1 MKNIWKNVLGVAL
14 IAAISSGAAIGTSTY
29 LMNKNQRPAEL
40 ASGVE
45 NTFKQPYRLTNYG
58 TVAAE
63 NIDFTTAAESAIHGV
78 VHIKAT
84 ANAQASNGDGGQQY
98 MDPFEY
104 FFGFGGRGGFQRP
117 QQQPRVGAGSGV
129 IISTDGYIITN
140 NHVVAGAR
148 DDKVTVTLSD
158 GRLYDAM
165 LTRDLPGRLQAW
177 RTAQVRARVEGIVEK
192 RLFTEGADVR
202 AGQLLAEMDPVD
214 LEERLTASRHGLA
227 RARAGLAAAIRLK
240 QLSSEINVCLI
251 EKSAEIGEIGRAH
264 V

>member
-98 MDPFEY
+98 MDPVRVFLRLRWPWRVPTSATATSC
-104 FFGFGGRGGFQRP
+104 GRWLGCHYLYGWLYHHE
-117 QQQPRVGAGSGV
+117 QPRDRRS
-129 IISTDGYIITN
+129 
-140 NHVVAGAR
+140 R
-148 DDKVTVTLSD
+148 
-158 GRLYDAM
+158 
-165 LTRDLPGRLQAW
+165 
-177 RTAQVRARVEGIVEK
+177 
-192 RLFTEGADVR
+192 R
-202 AGQLLAEMDPVD
+202 AG
-214 LEERLTASRHGLA
+214 GY
-227 RARAGLAAAIRLK
+227 LK
-240 QLSSEINVCLI
+240 
-251 EKSAEIGEIGRAH
+251 R
-264 V
+264 

>member
-1 MKNIWKNVLGVAL
+1 MLGVAL

-104 FFGFGGRGGFQRP
+104 FFGFGG
-117 QQQPRVGAGSGV
+117 VEGSTSATATSCGRWL
-129 IISTDGYIITN
+129 GCHYLYGWYIITN
-140 NHVVAGAR
+140 NHVIDGA
-148 DDKVTVTLSD
+148 TSW
-158 GRLYDAM
+158 RL
-165 LTRDLPGRLQAW
+165 P
-177 RTAQVRARVEGIVEK
+177 
-192 RLFTEGADVR
+192 
-202 AGQLLAEMDPVD
+202 
-214 LEERLTASRHGLA
+214 
-227 RARAGLAAAIRLK
+227 
-240 QLSSEINVCLI
+240 
-251 EKSAEIGEIGRAH
+251 
-264 V
+264 

>member
-29 LMNKNQRPAEL
+29 LMNKNQRPVEL

-104 FFGFGGRGGFQRP
+104 FFGFGGRGG
-117 QQQPRVGAGSGV
+117 S
-129 IISTDGYIITN
+129 N
-140 NHVVAGAR
+140 
-148 DDKVTVTLSD
+148 
-158 GRLYDAM
+158 
-165 LTRDLPGRLQAW
+165 
-177 RTAQVRARVEGIVEK
+177 VRNSNLVWAPARVSLSLRMVIS
-192 RLFTEGADVR
+192 
-202 AGQLLAEMDPVD
+202 
-214 LEERLTASRHGLA
+214 SRTTT
-227 RARAGLAAAIRLK
+227 
-240 QLSSEINVCLI
+240 
-251 EKSAEIGEIGRAH
+251 
-264 V
+264 